1 MPIDNP
7 VVVRFVNEQLRPL
20 AEKMRATKIELKQA
34 FADWQQ
40 KAAAHVPDDNKE
52 MLEDGREKEGV
63 SRLHGA
69 DLHAFINVL
78 TKYNTVGDE
87 IGLDEVVNK
96 LCVRGVEVL
105 R

>member
-7 VVVRFVNEQLRPL
+7 VAIRFVNEQLRPI

-40 KAAAHVPDDNKE
+40 KAAEHVPDNDKE
-52 MLEDGREKEGV
+52 ALEDGREAEGV

-78 TKYNTVGDE
+78 TKYNTVGDD
-87 IGLDEVVNK
+87 IGIDDVVNK
-96 LCVRGVEVL
+96 LCVRPLEVK
-105 R
+105 

>member
-1 MPIDNP
+1 MPITDT
-7 VVVRFVNEQLRPL
+7 VSIRFVNEQLRPI

-40 KAAAHVPDDNKE
+40 KIAASVPDDNKE
-52 MLEDGREKEGV
+52 MLEDGREAEGV
-63 SRLHGA
+63 TRLSGT
-69 DLHAFINVL
+69 DINAFINVL

-96 LCVRGVEVL
+96 LCVRPLEVK
-105 R
+105 